1 MKLKAFGNRLG
12 WSFDYFE
19 FNLKDA
25 IVRQTNAAGAEYFIN
40 AGSTNQR
47 GVESELNW
55 VVLNSNSN
63 KIFQK
68 LVISQA
74 TTFNDFT
81 FNQYQ
86 IGSNNYSGKKL
97 TGVPKEVFVFSVD
110 ATFAKN
116 FYSNISF
123 NYTGSLPLNDANTF
137 NASSYRLWQMKFGW
151 KKKLKKTDLDYFV
164 LIDNM
169 LNEKYS
175 LGNDLNAFG
184 SRFFNAAPKRNILIG
199 LSIGL

>member
-116 FYSNISF
+116 FLLSNGLCIAITTVSASNAGRCF
-123 NYTGSLPLNDANTF
+123 SSKGPTFKKHSQSLDEN
-137 NASSYRLWQMKFGW
+137 
-151 KKKLKKTDLDYFV
+151 LKPPHDRR
-164 LIDNM
+164 
-169 LNEKYS
+169 
-175 LGNDLNAFG
+175 A
-184 SRFFNAAPKRNILIG
+184 
-199 LSIGL
+199 